1 MSRTSPSAA
10 GSTGPPTRRTSGPG
24 SCTSRPRAWPS
35 WRRCPSGPPSCWP
48 SGSPTGATRR
58 SPSSAGSCNAC
69 GPASTTAERCRP
81 GSRPPHSNSNRPP
94 VHPQALKRRKPMAT
108 TTPAGVRA
116 HAKHGGGSAAEYAPM
131 THRQIM
137 EAISGLLLGMFV
149 AILSSTIVTNALPHI
164 ISDLGGGQSAYT
176 WVVTAALLSMTAA
189 TPLWGKLADLY
200 SKKAL
205 VQIALVI
212 YVLGS
217 AAAGLSQNAGM
228 LIACRVI
235 QGIGVG
241 GLSALAQIVMAAMIS
256 PRERGR

>member
-1 MSRTSPSAA
+1 
-10 GSTGPPTRRTSGPG
+10 
-24 SCTSRPRAWPS
+24 
-35 WRRCPSGPPSCWP
+35 
-48 SGSPTGATRR
+48 
-58 SPSSAGSCNAC
+58 
-69 GPASTTAERCRP
+69 
-81 GSRPPHSNSNRPP
+81 
-94 VHPQALKRRKPMAT
+94 MAT

-116 HAKHGGGSAAEYAPM
+116 HAKHGGGPDHAPM

-137 EAISGLLLGMFV
+137 EALSGLLLGMFV
-149 AILSSTIVTNALPHI
+149 AILSSTIVSNALPEI
-164 ISDLGGGQSAYT
+164 IGDLGGGQSAHT

-212 YVLGS
+212 YVVAS
-217 AAAGLSQNAGM
+217 MAAGLSQNPGM
-228 LIACRVI
+228 LITFRVF

-256 PRERGR
+256 PRERGRYPATSAPPSPSPPSAARCSAVSSPTPPGWAGAGASTSVSPSRSSR